1 MAKVK
6 YVPIPLDMAEDIEE
20 LSDEE
25 IGLVVRAYLQYG
37 RSRETAEMPRTIKYL
52 YNALVRELDRAS
64 DGYEKK
70 IAAGKS
76 GGRGRPK
83 KEPSEE
89 IQQPESEQAQLNP
102 KPEQKPEV
110 HAHAPFISDEEAAE
124 IQQGTNDALDE
135 AKRQGFPDTTATMET
150 LNQLVADNGAEEVL
164 ECVKIAGE
172 SGKPNIRY
180 LKGVINGRAK
190 EKQEKERREQ
200 ARIEAEKHPI
210 RFINS
215 TDEIEVHEPPKIKQR
230 DVFMSCVK
238 NQPTEHP
245 EIRTKLEELA
255 RAWSS

>member
-37 RSRETAEMPRTIKYL
+37 RSGETAEMPRTIKYL

-89 IQQPESEQAQLNP
+89 IQQPESAQLNP
-102 KPEQKPEV
+102 EPEQKPKS
-110 HAHAPFISDEEAAE
+110 HTPAPFISDEEAAE
-124 IQQGTNDALDE
+124 IQQGTNEVLDE

-150 LNQLVADNGAEEVL
+150 LNQLVADNGTEEVL

-190 EKQEKERREQ
+190 EKQKDAQREQ

-230 DVFMSCVK
+230 DVFMNSVGY
-238 NQPTEHP
+238 P
-245 EIRTKLEELA
+245 EVRTKLEEIA
-255 RAWSS
+255 KKWSS

>member
-1 MAKVK
+1 MELE
-6 YVPIPLDMAEDIEE
+6 YVPVQVAMRREIAR

-25 IGLVVRAYLQYG
+25 AGRALKAILDYVATGEDVEPEGNAAFLYLALLRECDKICKIHEVR
-37 RSRETAEMPRTIKYL
+37 S
-52 YNALVRELDRAS
+52 
-64 DGYEKK
+64 
-70 IAAGKS
+70 AGGKA

-83 KEPSEE
+83 KTKSED
-89 IQQPESEQAQLNP
+89 IRQPESAQAQLNP
-102 KPEQKPEV
+102 ETEQKPES
-110 HAHAPFISDEEAAE
+110 HTPAPFISDEEAAE
-124 IQQGTNDALDE
+124 IQQGTNEVLDE
-135 AKRQGFPDTTATMET
+135 AKRQGFPDTTATMDNI
-150 LNQLVADNGAEEVL
+150 NQLVADNGTEEVL

-215 TDEIEVHEPPKIKQR
+215 TDEIEGPEPPKIKQR
-230 DVFMSCVK
+230 DVFMSFVK
-238 NQPTEHP
+238 KQPMEHP
-245 EIRTKLEELA
+245 EVRTKLEELA

>member
-37 RSRETAEMPRTIKYL
+37 RRGETAEMPRTIKYL

-64 DGYEKK
+64 EGYEKK
-70 IAAGKS
+70 VAAGKS

-83 KEPSEE
+83 KELPEE
-89 IQQPESEQAQLNP
+89 IQQPEQAQLNP
-102 KPEQKPEV
+102 KQEQKPEV
-110 HAHAPFISDEEAAE
+110 HTPAPFISDEAAAE
-124 IQQGTNDALDE
+124 IQQGTNAVLDE

-150 LNQLVADNGAEEVL
+150 LNQLVADNSAEEVL

-190 EKQEKERREQ
+190 EKQKEAQREQ

-215 TDEIEVHEPPKIKQR
+215 TDEIEGPEPPKIKQR

-238 NQPTEHP
+238 KQPMEHP
-245 EIRTKLEELA
+245 EVRTKLEELA

>member
-37 RSRETAEMPRTIKYL
+37 RSGETAEMPRTIKYL

-89 IQQPESEQAQLNP
+89 IQQPESAQLNP
-102 KPEQKPEV
+102 EPEKKPKS
-110 HAHAPFISDEEAAE
+110 HTHAPFISDEEAAE
-124 IQQGTNDALDE
+124 IQQGTNAVLDE
-135 AKRQGFPDTTATMET
+135 AQRQGFPETTATMDT
-150 LNQLVADNGAEEVL
+150 INQLVSDNGAEEVL

-172 SGKPNIRY
+172 AGKTNIRY
-180 LKGVINGRAK
+180 LKGVVNGRAK
-190 EKQEKERREQ
+190 EKQKEAQRVQ

-210 RFINS
+210 RFVNS
-215 TDEIEVHEPPKIKQR
+215 TDEIEVHKPPKVKQR
-230 DVFMSCVK
+230 DVFMNSVGY
-238 NQPTEHP
+238 P
-245 EIRTKLEELA
+245 EVRTKLEEIA
-255 RAWSS
+255 KKWSS

>member
-37 RSRETAEMPRTIKYL
+37 RSGETAEMPRTIKYL

-89 IQQPESEQAQLNP
+89 IQQPESAQLNP
-102 KPEQKPEV
+102 EPEQKPELR
-110 HAHAPFISDEEAAE
+110 APASFISDEEAAE
-124 IQQGTNDALDE
+124 IQQGTNAVLDE
-135 AKRQGFPDTTATMET
+135 AQRQGFSDTTATMET
-150 LNQLVADNGAEEVL
+150 LNQLVADNSAEEVL

-190 EKQEKERREQ
+190 EKQKEAQREQ

-215 TDEIEVHEPPKIKQR
+215 TDEIEVREPPKVKQR

-245 EIRTKLEELA
+245 EVRTKLEELA

>member
-6 YVPIPLDMAEDIEE
+6 YVPIPLDMADDIEE

-25 IGLVVRAYLQYG
+25 IGLVIRAYLQYG
-37 RSRETAEMPRTIKYL
+37 RSGETAEMPRTIKYL

-89 IQQPESEQAQLNP
+89 IQQPESAQLNP
-102 KPEQKPEV
+102 EPEQKPKS
-110 HAHAPFISDEEAAE
+110 HTPAPFISDEEAAE
-124 IQQGTNDALDE
+124 IQQGTNEVLDE

-150 LNQLVADNGAEEVL
+150 LNQLVADNSAEEVL

-172 SGKPNIRY
+172 AGKPNIRY

-190 EKQEKERREQ
+190 ERQEEERQ
-200 ARIEAEKHPI
+200 ARIDAEKYPVVSSADYDYKPPSVT
-210 RFINS
+210 FG
-215 TDEIEVHEPPKIKQR
+215 EVFKKYAKQR
-230 DVFMSCVK
+230 AL
-238 NQPTEHP
+238 EHP
-245 EIRTKLEELA
+245 EERVKLEELA
-255 RAWSS
+255 GRFS

>member
-37 RSRETAEMPRTIKYL
+37 RSGETAEMPRTIKYL

-89 IQQPESEQAQLNP
+89 IQQPESAQLNP
-102 KPEQKPEV
+102 EPEQKPELR
-110 HAHAPFISDEEAAE
+110 APASFISDEEAAE
-124 IQQGTNDALDE
+124 IQQGTNAVLDE
-135 AKRQGFPDTTATMET
+135 AQRQGFPDTTATMET
-150 LNQLVADNGAEEVL
+150 LNQLVADNSAEEVL

-172 SGKPNIRY
+172 SGKPNTRY

-190 EKQEKERREQ
+190 EKQKEAQREQ

-215 TDEIEVHEPPKIKQR
+215 TDEIEVREPPKVKQR

-245 EIRTKLEELA
+245 EVRTKLEELA

>member
-6 YVPIPLDMAEDIEE
+6 YVPIPLDMADDIEE

-37 RSRETAEMPRTIKYL
+37 RSGETAEMPRTIKYL

-89 IQQPESEQAQLNP
+89 IQQPEPAQLNP
-102 KPEQKPEV
+102 EPEQKPEV
-110 HAHAPFISDEEAAE
+110 HTPAPFISDEEAAE
-124 IQQGTNDALDE
+124 IQQGTNEVLDE

-150 LNQLVADNGAEEVL
+150 LNQLVADNSAEEVL

-215 TDEIEVHEPPKIKQR
+215 TDEIEVHEPPKVKQR
-230 DVFMSCVK
+230 DVFMNSVWY
-238 NQPTEHP
+238 P
-245 EIRTKLEELA
+245 EVRTKLEEIA
-255 RAWSS
+255 RKWSS

>member
-37 RSRETAEMPRTIKYL
+37 RSGETAEMPRTIKYL

-89 IQQPESEQAQLNP
+89 IQQPESAQLNP
-102 KPEQKPEV
+102 EPEQKPKS
-110 HAHAPFISDEEAAE
+110 HTPAPFISDEEAAE
-124 IQQGTNDALDE
+124 IQQGTNAVLDE
-135 AKRQGFPDTTATMET
+135 AQRQGFPETTATMDT
-150 LNQLVADNGAEEVL
+150 INQLVADNGAEEVL

-190 EKQEKERREQ
+190 EKQKEAQREQ

-215 TDEIEVHEPPKIKQR
+215 TDEIEVHAPPKVKQR
-230 DVFMSCVK
+230 DVFLSCVK

-245 EIRTKLEELA
+245 EVRTKLEELA

>member
-37 RSRETAEMPRTIKYL
+37 RSGETAEMPRTIKYL

-89 IQQPESEQAQLNP
+89 IQQPESAQLNP
-102 KPEQKPEV
+102 EPEQKPELR
-110 HAHAPFISDEEAAE
+110 APASFISDEEAAE
-124 IQQGTNDALDE
+124 IQQGTNAMLDE

-150 LNQLVADNGAEEVL
+150 LNQLVADNGTEEVL

-172 SGKPNIRY
+172 AGKSNIRY
-180 LKGVINGRAK
+180 LKGVVNGRAK
-190 EKQEKERREQ
+190 EKQKEAQREQ

-215 TDEIEVHEPPKIKQR
+215 TDEIEVREQPKIKQR
-230 DVFMSCVK
+230 DVFLNSVGY
-238 NQPTEHP
+238 P
-245 EIRTKLEELA
+245 EVRTKLEEIA
-255 RAWSS
+255 RKWSS

>member
-37 RSRETAEMPRTIKYL
+37 RSGETAEMPRTIKYL

-83 KEPSEE
+83 KETSEE
-89 IQQPESEQAQLNP
+89 IRQPESAQLTP
-102 KPEQKPEV
+102 EPEQKPESRTP
-110 HAHAPFISDEEAAE
+110 APFISDEEAEE
-124 IQQGTNDALDE
+124 IQQGTNDVLDE
-135 AKRQGFPDTTATMET
+135 AKRQGFPDTTATMDT
-150 LNQLVADNGAEEVL
+150 INQLVADNSAEEVL

-172 SGKPNIRY
+172 AGKPNIRY

-210 RFINS
+210 RFVNS
-215 TDEIEVHEPPKIKQR
+215 TDELEVHEPPKVKQR
-230 DVFMSCVK
+230 DVFMSTVK
-238 NQPTEHP
+238 PQPTEYP
-245 EIRTKLEELA
+245 EVRTKLEEIA
-255 RAWSS
+255 RKWSS

>member
-6 YVPIPLDMAEDIEE
+6 YVPIPLDMADDIEE

-25 IGLVVRAYLQYG
+25 IGLVIRAYLQYG
-37 RSRETAEMPRTIKYL
+37 RSGETAEMPRTIKYL

-89 IQQPESEQAQLNP
+89 IQQPESAQLNP
-102 KPEQKPEV
+102 EPEQKPKS
-110 HAHAPFISDEEAAE
+110 HTPAPFISDEEAAE
-124 IQQGTNDALDE
+124 IQQGTNEVLDE
-135 AKRQGFPDTTATMET
+135 AKRQGFPDTTATMDNI
-150 LNQLVADNGAEEVL
+150 NQLVADNGTEEVL

-190 EKQEKERREQ
+190 EKQKEAQREQ
-200 ARIEAEKHPI
+200 ARIEAEKHTI

-215 TDEIEVHEPPKIKQR
+215 TDEIEGPEPPKIKQR

-238 NQPTEHP
+238 KQPMEHP
-245 EIRTKLEELA
+245 EVRTKLEELA

>member
-37 RSRETAEMPRTIKYL
+37 RSGETAEMPRTIKYL

-64 DGYEKK
+64 EGYEKK
-70 IAAGKS
+70 VAAGKS

-83 KEPSEE
+83 KELPEE
-89 IQQPESEQAQLNP
+89 IQQPEQAQLNP
-102 KPEQKPEV
+102 KQEQKPEV
-110 HAHAPFISDEEAAE
+110 HTPAPFISDEAAAE
-124 IQQGTNDALDE
+124 IQQGTNEVLDE

-150 LNQLVADNGAEEVL
+150 LNQLVADNSAEEVL

-180 LKGVINGRAK
+180 LKGIINRRAK

-215 TDEIEVHEPPKIKQR
+215 TDEIEVHEPPKVKQR
-230 DVFMSCVK
+230 DVFMNSVGY
-238 NQPTEHP
+238 P
-245 EIRTKLEELA
+245 EVRTKLEEIA
-255 RAWSS
+255 RKWSS

>member
-37 RSRETAEMPRTIKYL
+37 RSGETAEMPRTIKYL

-89 IQQPESEQAQLNP
+89 IQQPESAQLNP
-102 KPEQKPEV
+102 EPEQKPELR
-110 HAHAPFISDEEAAE
+110 APASFISDEEAAE
-124 IQQGTNDALDE
+124 IQQGTNAVLDE
-135 AKRQGFPDTTATMET
+135 AQRQGFSDTTATMET
-150 LNQLVADNGAEEVL
+150 LNQLVADNSAEEVL

-190 EKQEKERREQ
+190 EKQKEAQREQ

-215 TDEIEVHEPPKIKQR
+215 TDEIEVREQPKIKQR
-230 DVFMSCVK
+230 DVFLNSVGY
-238 NQPTEHP
+238 P
-245 EIRTKLEELA
+245 EVRTKLEEIA
-255 RAWSS
+255 RKWSS

>member
-37 RSRETAEMPRTIKYL
+37 RSGETAVMPRTIKYL

-89 IQQPESEQAQLNP
+89 IQQPEPAQLNP
-102 KPEQKPEV
+102 EPEQKPEV
-110 HAHAPFISDEEAAE
+110 RTPAPFISDEEAAE
-124 IQQGTNDALDE
+124 IQQGTNEVLDE
-135 AKRQGFPDTTATMET
+135 AKRQGFTDTTATMET
-150 LNQLVADNGAEEVL
+150 LNQLVADNGTEEVL
-164 ECVKIAGE
+164 ECVKIAGQ

-190 EKQEKERREQ
+190 EKQKEAQREQ

-210 RFINS
+210 RFIKS
-215 TDEIEVHEPPKIKQR
+215 TDEIEVREPPKVKQR
-230 DVFMSCVK
+230 DVFLSSVGY
-238 NQPTEHP
+238 P
-245 EIRTKLEELA
+245 EVRTKLEEIA
-255 RAWSS
+255 KKWSS

>member
-37 RSRETAEMPRTIKYL
+37 RSGETAEMPRTIKYL

-89 IQQPESEQAQLNP
+89 IQQPESAQLNP
-102 KPEQKPEV
+102 EPEQKPKSYT
-110 HAHAPFISDEEAAE
+110 HAPFISDEEAAE
-124 IQQGTNDALDE
+124 IQQGTNEVLDE
-135 AKRQGFPDTTATMET
+135 AKRQGFPDTTATMDNI
-150 LNQLVADNGAEEVL
+150 NQLVADNGTEEVL

-172 SGKPNIRY
+172 AGKPNIRY

-190 EKQEKERREQ
+190 ERQEEERQ
-200 ARIEAEKHPI
+200 ARIDAEKYPVVSSADYDYKPPSVT
-210 RFINS
+210 FG
-215 TDEIEVHEPPKIKQR
+215 EVFKKYAKQR
-230 DVFMSCVK
+230 AL
-238 NQPTEHP
+238 EHP
-245 EIRTKLEELA
+245 EERVKLEELA
-255 RAWSS
+255 GRFS

>member
-1 MAKVK
+1 MELE
-6 YVPIPLDMAEDIEE
+6 YVPVQVAMRREIAR

-25 IGLVVRAYLQYG
+25 AGRALKAILDYVATGEDVEPEGNAAFLYLALLRECDKICKIHEVR
-37 RSRETAEMPRTIKYL
+37 S
-52 YNALVRELDRAS
+52 
-64 DGYEKK
+64 
-70 IAAGKS
+70 AGGKA

-89 IQQPESEQAQLNP
+89 IQQPESAQLNP
-102 KPEQKPEV
+102 EPEKKPKSHTP
-110 HAHAPFISDEEAAE
+110 APFISDEEAAE
-124 IQQGTNDALDE
+124 IQQGTNAVLDE
-135 AKRQGFPDTTATMET
+135 AQRQGFPETTATMDT
-150 LNQLVADNGAEEVL
+150 INQLVADNGAEEVL

-172 SGKPNIRY
+172 SGKANVRY
-180 LKGVINGRAK
+180 LKGVINGRTK

-215 TDEIEVHEPPKIKQR
+215 TDEIEVREPPKIKQR

-245 EIRTKLEELA
+245 EVRTKLEEIA
-255 RAWSS
+255 RKWSS

>member
-6 YVPIPLDMAEDIEE
+6 YVPIPLDMADDIEE

-37 RSRETAEMPRTIKYL
+37 RSGETAEMPRTIKYL

-89 IQQPESEQAQLNP
+89 IQQPEPAQLNP
-102 KPEQKPEV
+102 ETKQKPEV
-110 HAHAPFISDEEAAE
+110 RTPASFISDEEAAE
-124 IQQGTNDALDE
+124 IQQGTNEVLDE

-150 LNQLVADNGAEEVL
+150 LNQLVADNGTEEVL

-172 SGKPNIRY
+172 AGKPNIRY

-190 EKQEKERREQ
+190 ERQEEERQ
-200 ARIEAEKHPI
+200 ARIDAEKYPVVSSADYDYKPPSVT
-210 RFINS
+210 FG
-215 TDEIEVHEPPKIKQR
+215 EVFKKYAKQR
-230 DVFMSCVK
+230 AL
-238 NQPTEHP
+238 EHP
-245 EIRTKLEELA
+245 EERVKLEELA
-255 RAWSS
+255 GRFS

>member
-1 MAKVK
+1 MPVQVAMRRE
-6 YVPIPLDMAEDIEE
+6 IAR

-25 IGLVVRAYLQYG
+25 AGRALKAILDYVATGEDVEPEGNAAFLYLALLRECDKICKIHEVR
-37 RSRETAEMPRTIKYL
+37 S
-52 YNALVRELDRAS
+52 
-64 DGYEKK
+64 
-70 IAAGKS
+70 AGGKA

-83 KEPSEE
+83 KTKSED
-89 IQQPESEQAQLNP
+89 IRQPESAQAQLNP
-102 KPEQKPEV
+102 ETEQKPES
-110 HAHAPFISDEEAAE
+110 HTPAPFISDEEAAE
-124 IQQGTNDALDE
+124 IQQGTNEVLDE
-135 AKRQGFPDTTATMET
+135 AKRQGFPDTTATMDNI
-150 LNQLVADNGAEEVL
+150 NQLVADNGTEEVL

-215 TDEIEVHEPPKIKQR
+215 TDEIEGPEPPKIKQR

-238 NQPTEHP
+238 KQPMEHP
-245 EIRTKLEELA
+245 EVRTKLEELA

>member
-6 YVPIPLDMAEDIEE
+6 YVPIPLDMAADIEE

-37 RSRETAEMPRTIKYL
+37 RSGETAEMPRTIKYL
-52 YNALVRELDRAS
+52 YNALVRELDRVS

-89 IQQPESEQAQLNP
+89 IQQPESAQLNP
-102 KPEQKPEV
+102 EPEQKPEV
-110 HAHAPFISDEEAAE
+110 RAPASFISDEEAAE
-124 IQQGTNDALDE
+124 IQQGTNAVLDE
-135 AKRQGFPDTTATMET
+135 AQRQGFPDTTATMET
-150 LNQLVADNGAEEVL
+150 LNQLVADNSAEEVL

-190 EKQEKERREQ
+190 EKQKEAQREQ

-215 TDEIEVHEPPKIKQR
+215 TDEIEVREPPKVKQR

-245 EIRTKLEELA
+245 EVRTKLEELA

>member
-37 RSRETAEMPRTIKYL
+37 RSGETAEMPRTIKYL

-89 IQQPESEQAQLNP
+89 IQQPESAQLNP
-102 KPEQKPEV
+102 EPEQKPKS
-110 HAHAPFISDEEAAE
+110 HTPAPFISDEEAAE
-124 IQQGTNDALDE
+124 IQQGTNAVLDE
-135 AKRQGFPDTTATMET
+135 AQRQGFPETTATMDT
-150 LNQLVADNGAEEVL
+150 INQLVADNGAEEVL

-172 SGKPNIRY
+172 SGKANVRY
-180 LKGVINGRAK
+180 LKGVINGRTK

-210 RFINS
+210 RFVNS
-215 TDEIEVHEPPKIKQR
+215 TDEIEVREPPKIKQR
-230 DVFMSCVK
+230 DVFLNSVGY
-238 NQPTEHP
+238 P
-245 EIRTKLEELA
+245 EVRTKLEEIA
-255 RAWSS
+255 RKWSS

>member
-6 YVPIPLDMAEDIEE
+6 YVPIPLDMADDIEE

-37 RSRETAEMPRTIKYL
+37 RSGETAEMPRTIKYL

-89 IQQPESEQAQLNP
+89 IQQPESAQLNP
-102 KPEQKPEV
+102 EPEQKPKS
-110 HAHAPFISDEEAAE
+110 HTPAPFISDEEAAE
-124 IQQGTNDALDE
+124 IQQGTNAVLDE
-135 AKRQGFPDTTATMET
+135 AQRQGFPETTATMDT
-150 LNQLVADNGAEEVL
+150 INQLVADNGAEEVL

-190 EKQEKERREQ
+190 EKQKEAQREQ

-215 TDEIEVHEPPKIKQR
+215 TDEIEVHAPPKVKQR
-230 DVFMSCVK
+230 DVFLSCVK

-245 EIRTKLEELA
+245 EVRTKLEELA

>member
-6 YVPIPLDMAEDIEE
+6 YVPIPLDMAEDIED

-37 RSRETAEMPRTIKYL
+37 RSGETAEMPRTIKYL

-89 IQQPESEQAQLNP
+89 IQQPESAQLNP
-102 KPEQKPEV
+102 EPEQKPRS
-110 HAHAPFISDEEAAE
+110 HTPAPFISDEEAAE
-124 IQQGTNDALDE
+124 IQQGTNAVLDE
-135 AKRQGFPDTTATMET
+135 AQRQGFPDTTATMDT
-150 LNQLVADNGAEEVL
+150 INQLVADNSAEEVL

-180 LKGVINGRAK
+180 LKGVVNGRAK
-190 EKQEKERREQ
+190 EKQKEAQREQ

-215 TDEIEVHEPPKIKQR
+215 TNEIEVHEPPKIKQR
-230 DVFMSCVK
+230 DVFMNSVGY
-238 NQPTEHP
+238 P
-245 EIRTKLEELA
+245 EVRTKLEELA

>member
-37 RSRETAEMPRTIKYL
+37 RSGETAEMPRTIKYL
-52 YNALVRELDRAS
+52 YNALVRELDRS
-64 DGYEKK
+64 SEGYEKK
-70 IAAGKS
+70 IAAGKA

-89 IQQPESEQAQLNP
+89 IQQPESAQLNP
-102 KPEQKPEV
+102 EPEQKPKS
-110 HAHAPFISDEEAAE
+110 HTPAPFISDEEAAE
-124 IQQGTNDALDE
+124 IQQGTNEVLDE

-150 LNQLVADNGAEEVL
+150 LNQLVADNGTEEVL

-172 SGKPNIRY
+172 AGKPNIRY

-190 EKQEKERREQ
+190 ERQEEERQ
-200 ARIEAEKHPI
+200 ARIDAEKYPVVSSADYDYKPPSVT
-210 RFINS
+210 FG
-215 TDEIEVHEPPKIKQR
+215 EVFKKYAKQR
-230 DVFMSCVK
+230 AL
-238 NQPTEHP
+238 EHP
-245 EIRTKLEELA
+245 EERVKLEELA
-255 RAWSS
+255 GRFS

>member
-37 RSRETAEMPRTIKYL
+37 RSGETAEMPRTIKYL

-89 IQQPESEQAQLNP
+89 IQQPESAQLNP
-102 KPEQKPEV
+102 EPEQKPKSHT
-110 HAHAPFISDEEAAE
+110 HASFISDEEAAE
-124 IQQGTNDALDE
+124 IQQGTNEVLDE

-150 LNQLVADNGAEEVL
+150 LNQLVADNGTEEVL

-172 SGKPNIRY
+172 AGKPNIRY

-190 EKQEKERREQ
+190 ERQEEERQ
-200 ARIEAEKHPI
+200 ARIDAEKYPVVSSADYDYKPPSVT
-210 RFINS
+210 FG
-215 TDEIEVHEPPKIKQR
+215 EVFKKYAKQR
-230 DVFMSCVK
+230 AL
-238 NQPTEHP
+238 EHP
-245 EIRTKLEELA
+245 EERVKLEELA
-255 RAWSS
+255 GRFS

>member
-6 YVPIPLDMAEDIEE
+6 YVPIPLDMADDIEE

-37 RSRETAEMPRTIKYL
+37 RSGETAEMPRTIKYL

-89 IQQPESEQAQLNP
+89 IQQPEPAQLNP
-102 KPEQKPEV
+102 EPEQKPEV
-110 HAHAPFISDEEAAE
+110 HTPAPFISDEEAAE
-124 IQQGTNDALDE
+124 IQQGTNEVLDE

-150 LNQLVADNGAEEVL
+150 LNQLVADNSAEEVL

-180 LKGVINGRAK
+180 LKGVVNGRAK
-190 EKQEKERREQ
+190 EKQKEAQREQ

-215 TDEIEVHEPPKIKQR
+215 TEEIEVHEPPKVKQR
-230 DVFMSCVK
+230 DVFMNSVGY
-238 NQPTEHP
+238 P
-245 EIRTKLEELA
+245 EVRTKLEEIA
-255 RAWSS
+255 RKWSS

>member
-6 YVPIPLDMAEDIEE
+6 YVPIPLDMADDIEE

-37 RSRETAEMPRTIKYL
+37 RSGETAEMPRTIKYL

-89 IQQPESEQAQLNP
+89 IQQPEPAQLNP
-102 KPEQKPEV
+102 EPEQKPEV
-110 HAHAPFISDEEAAE
+110 HTPAPFISDEEAAE
-124 IQQGTNDALDE
+124 IQQGTNEVLDE

-150 LNQLVADNGAEEVL
+150 LNQLVADNSAEEVL

-180 LKGVINGRAK
+180 LKGVVNGRAK
-190 EKQEKERREQ
+190 EKQKEAQREQ

-215 TDEIEVHEPPKIKQR
+215 TDEIEVHEPPKVKQR
-230 DVFMSCVK
+230 DVFMNSVGY
-238 NQPTEHP
+238 P
-245 EIRTKLEELA
+245 EVRTKLEEIA
-255 RAWSS
+255 RKWSS

>member
-37 RSRETAEMPRTIKYL
+37 RSGETAEMPRTIKYL

-89 IQQPESEQAQLNP
+89 IQQPESAQLNP
-102 KPEQKPEV
+102 EPEQKPKS
-110 HAHAPFISDEEAAE
+110 HTHAPFISDEEAAE
-124 IQQGTNDALDE
+124 IQQGTNEVLDE
-135 AKRQGFPDTTATMET
+135 AKRQGFPDTTATMDT
-150 LNQLVADNGAEEVL
+150 INQLVADNGAEEVL

-172 SGKPNIRY
+172 SGKANVRY

-215 TDEIEVHEPPKIKQR
+215 TDEIEMHEQPKIKQR
-230 DVFMSCVK
+230 DVFLNSVGY
-238 NQPTEHP
+238 P
-245 EIRTKLEELA
+245 EVRTKLEEIA
-255 RAWSS
+255 RAWS